1 MIDYVLM
8 LTTIICI
15 GGIWFGEV
23 PIGIIFVLSLI
34 GFLYCLITLVTYK
47 LNELGMLTIIGN
59 SISLAYS
66 VFYVFMG
73 IDLLI
78 KLGLK

>member
-1 MIDYVLM
+1 MINYMLI
-8 LTTIICI
+8 LTTLICV

-23 PIGIIFVLSLI
+23 PIGIVFVLSLI

-47 LNELGMLTIIGN
+47 LNQLGMITMIGN

-66 VFYVFMG
+66 TFYIFMG